1 MIKYQTV
8 IMSDWHLATKDC
20 QAEPLNEF
28 LKSFTCKKLILNG
41 DILDAWRIKQ
51 NKWVWYPSHTK
62 VVKSVLKHAK
72 HDTEVIY
79 VTGNHDEFIRPFIEG
94 VLLFGDIRLM
104 NKTEHFGIDGKRY
117 LVIHGDIFDGIGSI
131 APWLAHL
138 GDTAYDVILR
148 INGHYNWIRRKFGF
162 GYWSLSKFLKHK
174 VKGAVDFIFKFEINL
189 AEYAKKNGYDGVIC
203 GHIHHA
209 EIKEIDGIIYM
220 NSGDWVESRSA
231 LVEHSDGRWEIVYGK
246 EKL

>member
-1 MIKYQTV
+1 MKYNTV

-41 DILDAWRIKQ
+41 DILDAWKIKQ
-51 NKWVWYPSHTK
+51 NKWIWYPSHTK
-62 VVKSVLKHAK
+62 VIKSVLKHAK

-94 VLLFGDIRLM
+94 VLQFGEIKIM
-104 NKTEHFGIDGKRY
+104 NKSEYIGIDGKRY
-117 LVIHGDIFDGIGSI
+117 LIIHGDLFDGIGSV
-131 APWLAHL
+131 APWLGHL
-138 GDTAYDVILR
+138 GDKAYDIILR
-148 INGHYNWIRRKFGF
+148 INAHFNWWRRKFGF
-162 GYWSLSKFLKHK
+162 GYWSLSKYLKHK

-209 EIKEIDGIIYM
+209 EIKEINGIIYM

-231 LVEHSDGRWEIVYGK
+231 LVEHLDGRWEIVYGK
-246 EKL
+246 EKNV

>member
-1 MIKYQTV
+1 
-8 IMSDWHLATKDC
+8 MSDWHLATKDC

-28 LKSFTCKKLILNG
+28 LKSFTCKKLFLNG
-41 DILDAWRIKQ
+41 DILDAWRIRQ

-72 HDTEVIY
+72 HGTEVTY
-79 VTGNHDEFIRPFIEG
+79 VTGNHDEFIRPYIEG
-94 VLLFGDIRLM
+94 VLQFGDIKIV
-104 NKTEHFGIDGKRY
+104 NKAEYFGIDGKRY
-117 LVIHGDIFDGIGSI
+117 LVIHGDIFDGIGTV

-138 GDTAYDVILR
+138 GDKSYDVILR
-148 INGHYNWIRRKFGF
+148 INAHFNWWRRKLGF
-162 GYWSLSKFLKHK
+162 GYWSLSKYLKHQ

-209 EIKEIDGIIYM
+209 EIKEIDGIVYM

-231 LVEHSDGRWEIVYGK
+231 LVEHTNGTWEIVYGK
-246 EKL
+246 ES